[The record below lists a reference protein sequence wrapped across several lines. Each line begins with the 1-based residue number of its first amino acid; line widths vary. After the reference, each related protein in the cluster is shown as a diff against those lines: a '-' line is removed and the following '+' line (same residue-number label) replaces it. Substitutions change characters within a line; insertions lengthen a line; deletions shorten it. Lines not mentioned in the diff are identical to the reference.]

1 MLKKYLYSVMGLLY
15 FVVAP
20 NTMFAQGCPSL
31 VLDDFTT
38 QLIAGSSDC
47 GNEGELQISY
57 RNTVTGFWKIVYE
70 VSSDGSTYTPY
81 EARHLDVPTII
92 PLTEW
97 TPAQPI
103 HLRVKAYCRGDLT
116 PLQLTLPTLTY
127 STIPSEQV
135 GLRVTTTAASGC
147 LGTNGIISVHLNK
160 VAGERRIQYCFR
172 NNNDTLF
179 SRRVRWIVVR
189 QLQNHS
195 QSNTRL
201 PSYDASFPL

>member
-81 EARHLDVPTII
+81 ETRHLDVPTII

-97 TPAQPI
+97 TPAQPWRLNSSTTYPPHTYLQYYSFRTSRFASDNHRGI
-103 HLRVKAYCRGDLT
+103 RLFRYKRYHLCSPEQSGWFFGSDLC
-116 PLQLTLPTLTY
+116 
-127 STIPSEQV
+127 S
-135 GLRVTTTAASGC
+135 
-147 LGTNGIISVHLNK
+147 
-160 VAGERRIQYCFR
+160 GERRIQYCFR

-201 PSYDASFPL
+201 PAYDASFPL